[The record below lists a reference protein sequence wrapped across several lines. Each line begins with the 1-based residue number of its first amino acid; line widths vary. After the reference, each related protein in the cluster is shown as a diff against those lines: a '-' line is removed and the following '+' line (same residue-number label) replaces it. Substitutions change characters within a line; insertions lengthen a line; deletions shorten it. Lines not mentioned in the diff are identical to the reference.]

1 MANILLMDVI
11 FRKRYIERVK
21 PFIDKNLI
29 KVIVGQR
36 RVGKSYLI
44 KMLIEHINTFHFEVN
59 TIYIDKEQYEFDN
72 ISDYHSLISFVEKN
86 IDINKRNYLFIDEIQ
101 EISGFEKAL
110 RHFQN
115 KGNLD
120 IYCTGSNADLLS
132 GDLATLLSGRYVK
145 IKVNSLSY
153 NEFIEFHKLS
163 DSDETLQKYLKWGGL
178 PYLRNLDKRD
188 EVIFEYL
195 SNIIL
200 TIVYKDVIHRYKI
213 RNVEFF
219 DRLIQFIAANSGNLI
234 TSKRISDYLKSQKV
248 DISPRVVLT
257 YLKYLQN
264 AFLIYK
270 LKRVDIY
277 SKKIFEINDK
287 FYFEDWGLKN
297 SLLGLENFSVPDLLE
312 NIVFSHLK
320 YLGFSLS
327 VGILNNLEIDF
338 IAKKLDK
345 TIYIQVAY
353 LIVDDKVKERE
364 FGNLLRIKDNYPKY
378 VISLDTV
385 PISSYKG
392 VIHLNL
398 RDFLKMEEL

>member
-1 MANILLMDVI
+1 VANILLMDVI